1 MTQPDCTYVQAQLED
16 LLDGYLSADAAGPVR
31 AHLAACTACAQE
43 LRELR
48 ALQTALRELPAP
60 APRAGFADA
69 ALAAATGRAGSR
81 AGDHTSHQAPPVHTP
96 AAPRAVTAAF
106 PAPRT
111 PRRRATSW
119 RRPRVWVGATV
130 SAAAAAALAVMLWG
144 VPTQTPVTPDT
155 VPDIA
160 SLGGS
165 DRQMPVRMA
174 LYEPRDIGVAI
185 EAAQAMPGAMLTIS
199 LQGGIDLV
207 GFGERRELSWQTDL
221 DAGTNMLSL
230 PIIAHSLEEGTLTAH
245 VEHGAQAQV
254 ISVRVHIDTPTAD

>member
-1 MTQPDCTYVQAQLED
+1 MTQPDCTHVQARLED

-31 AHLAACTACAQE
+31 AHLATCAACAQA
-43 LRELR
+43 LRELE

-60 APRAGFADA
+60 ALRAGFADA
-69 ALAAATGRAGSR
+69 ALAAATGRAGSH
-81 AGDHTSHQAPPVHTP
+81 AGDPAGHHTAPVRT
-96 AAPRAVTAAF
+96 PRA
-106 PAPRT
+106 

-119 RRPRVWVGATV
+119 RRPRLWIGATV

-144 VPTQTPVTPDT
+144 VPTQTRVAPDA
-155 VPDIA
+155 VPDVA
-160 SLGGS
+160 SLGGTDS
-165 DRQMPVRMA
+165 QTPVRLA
-174 LYEPRDIGVAI
+174 LYEPRDIGLAI
-185 EAAQAMPGAMLTIS
+185 EAAQAMPGATLTIS

-245 VEHGAQAQV
+245 VEHGEQAQV
-254 ISVRVHIDTPTAD
+254 ISVRVRIDAPAAD